1 MYTNI
6 LELLQIE
13 TGNVGI
19 LRSASEQ
26 PAVVFDRG
34 SQDQHRDG
42 HVSEDVQLVP
52 FELFVALRPRDVG
65 IRAGAGRLTNDPI
78 FLLRG

>member
-42 HVSEDVQLVP
+42 HVSEDLLRVP
-52 FELFVALRPRDVG
+52 SEQFAALRPRDVG
-65 IRAGAGRLTNDPI
+65 IRAGTGR
-78 FLLRG
+78 